1 MASTMIIQHIIKVIQ
16 QQHKDI
22 LTIRRQNIQIA
33 KIIKIGVDK
42 HPRICDIIVKTRKIK
57 GSSKVINI
65 NIAQRVIID
74 KHIIG
79 IDIGIR
85 KTIIENEHNI
95 IIIIPKIKLIKIMI
109 KISNRKNKKN
119 KTDTDRKNREFPS
132 TKYKVKR
139 QPNAP
144 QI

>member
-1 MASTMIIQHIIKVIQ
+1 MIMQHIIKVIQ
-16 QQHKDI
+16 QQQKDTLI
-22 LTIRRQNIQIA
+22 IRRQNLHII
-33 KIIKIGVDK
+33 KTIKIGADK
-42 HPRICDIIVKTRKIK
+42 HPRICDIIVRIRKIK

-85 KTIIENEHNI
+85 KIIIENEHNI

-132 TKYKVKR
+132 TKYKVKM